1 MKLKL
6 KPKGPQ
12 KPLEGAVSDALGQVP
27 LGALDVDRARFYGH
41 TLQMLAQSGARW
53 VRVRSDWSIMVGR
66 SDGSRGSIPAVVA
79 CSRDRLHAKEYITAV
94 VLGRGTEGIEIE
106 LDEYDRELSKAV
118 RVWQAK

>member
-12 KPLEGAVSDALGQVP
+12 RRVEGALGDGVGQVP
-27 LGALDVDRARFYGH
+27 KGALTVDRARFYGH

-66 SDGSRGSIPAVVA
+66 SDGSRGLIPAVVA
-79 CSRDRLHAKEYITAV
+79 CSRDRMHTQEYITAV
-94 VLGRGTEGIEIE
+94 VLGRSTEGIEIE

-118 RVWQAK
+118 KVWQAK